1 MASTSTAR
9 TQHSAEPSQYQHFIP
24 RLILNNFSYKSSRNG
39 GNRRGNRNG
48 SNQRV
53 DKLLHTIDLSGPK
66 AKIVTTTVA
75 RTLGKVDMYRD
86 FAKAENQQALEK
98 QLDHLLESPAGSV
111 IANIR
116 KRFEAGDKEVWIT
129 RLERDTLRKFLFI
142 MKYRSSNMHKRFYH
156 ESSEDYA
163 DDDRERLLE
172 YMREKGFEKPIDVWF
187 GNIKAI
193 LELEMDPSGEWMEKI
208 RKRAYPDDAEWFIH
222 HTQGMYMA
230 LCTPSEG
237 GDEFLLTENGYG
249 IHEGPVSGQI
259 DPSSGGFT
267 ATSYTEYHVFAAIS
281 PRLMIVLRS
290 FLLPNP
296 TEDHIQDVREFRQ
309 TMYRLTTNTHN
320 DPNKANSILA
330 DLPILKARNSYTEFK
345 DGKLVLRNGEDG
357 THRAN
362 HRFCFRFFPIA
373 KDHVDKINGIML
385 EESYVISTIVFGSR
399 AGARKIIESYL
410 SAPVRGE
417 SGFKIVSSRPD
428 DRRLIFLRKL
438 EHVVHQMG
446 SNVVAVYHTRNIT
459 PTKQEEVD
467 ELIARMMEL
476 NPPPGEKSEHM
487 QLYMRLGG
495 SYATVMKDLEQARNM
510 LNMRIKFDV
519 WSQGLNEDFREDI
532 RENIRR
538 IFSQLP
544 VRRVWYYRNM
554 LNMRIKFDV
563 WSQGLNEDFRE
574 DIRENIRRI
583 FSQLPVRRVW
593 YYLKHVR
600 NMVLRDRSIEGS
612 VIADGPEDVVAKVSQ
627 VIRSKDVARLMFA
640 VVLNQISLANHAGF
654 EIYPEIVSRD
664 LLRSIY
670 RSKEIIFSSAGSI
683 CDCGI
688 NEVEKKARLLR
699 DKLQSLSYARTFVDL
714 FLPEDAMILHPF
726 WSDEQ
731 HTEMHTR
738 FHTRIVF
745 PSLITTLE
753 DEEKVKLEEVLF
765 DIAYPSVAYLSVSK
779 YTILGCIGMET
790 NAVMWGTIGSK
801 DGVSSHRPAVVW
813 LKDEVEV
820 GGQV

>member
-86 FAKAENQQALEK
+86 FAKAEKQQALEG
-98 QLDHLLESPAGSV
+98 QLADLLESPAGRV
-111 IANIR
+111 IATIR

-129 RLERDTLRKFLFI
+129 RPERDTLRKFLFI

-187 GNIKAI
+187 DNIKAI
-193 LELEMDPSGEWMEKI
+193 LELEMDPSGEWMEEI
-208 RKRAYPDDAEWFIH
+208 RKRVYPDDAEWFIH
-222 HTQGMYMA
+222 HTQSMYMA

-237 GDEFLLTENGYG
+237 DDEFLLTENGYG
-249 IHEGPVSGQI
+249 IHEGPVSGRI

-330 DLPILKARNSYTEFK
+330 DLPILKARNSYTEFI

-385 EESYVISTIVFGSR
+385 EESYAISTIVFGSR

-410 SAPVRGE
+410 SAPARGE

-438 EHVVHQMG
+438 EHAVHQMG

-487 QLYMRLGG
+487 QLYMRLG
-495 SYATVMKDLEQARNM
+495 K
-510 LNMRIKFDV
+510 
-519 WSQGLNEDFREDI
+519 
-532 RENIRR
+532 
-538 IFSQLP
+538 
-544 VRRVWYYRNM
+544 
-554 LNMRIKFDV
+554 
-563 WSQGLNEDFRE
+563 
-574 DIRENIRRI
+574 
-583 FSQLPVRRVW
+583 
-593 YYLKHVR
+593 
-600 NMVLRDRSIEGS
+600 
-612 VIADGPEDVVAKVSQ
+612 
-627 VIRSKDVARLMFA
+627 
-640 VVLNQISLANHAGF
+640 
-654 EIYPEIVSRD
+654 
-664 LLRSIY
+664 
-670 RSKEIIFSSAGSI
+670 
-683 CDCGI
+683 
-688 NEVEKKARLLR
+688 
-699 DKLQSLSYARTFVDL
+699 QS
-714 FLPEDAMILHPF
+714 
-726 WSDEQ
+726 
-731 HTEMHTR
+731 
-738 FHTRIVF
+738 
-745 PSLITTLE
+745 
-753 DEEKVKLEEVLF
+753 
-765 DIAYPSVAYLSVSK
+765 
-779 YTILGCIGMET
+779 
-790 NAVMWGTIGSK
+790 
-801 DGVSSHRPAVVW
+801 
-813 LKDEVEV
+813 
-820 GGQV
+820 

>member
-222 HTQGMYMA
+222 HTQ
-230 LCTPSEG
+230 
-237 GDEFLLTENGYG
+237 
-249 IHEGPVSGQI
+249 VSGQI

-544 VRRVWYYRNM
+544 VRRVWYY
-554 LNMRIKFDV
+554 
-563 WSQGLNEDFRE
+563 
-574 DIRENIRRI
+574 
-583 FSQLPVRRVW
+583 
-593 YYLKHVR
+593 LKHVR